1 MTRSIASTTRIFS
14 FAFGSSIHSGLIE
27 SLAKLTRGGYVII
40 PLNTTSLDR
49 YLRPQWNKIRRRSI
63 RNIQIEWN
71 FPIRMQSVPERIPL
85 SYVNDRLLIYGL
97 TIDEKIRPT
106 HQGSLTIRSD
116 QSYYRLDFSEA
127 DRTTNSHS
135 IIKRLA
141 CQALI
146 DGLEDE
152 LVFASNENRSKI
164 EEKLV
169 EISLKYEIFNQW
181 TKKHRQKKQNDNVQ
195 CQTDEDIVRS
205 ILKEQNSAGLW
216 DFPSM
221 WKMIENLSGKS
232 LHVFQSSA
240 KHRSTEILLSIII
253 IVLLESKFSHLR
265 SQWDLAADRARRC
278 LIYLMENNW
287 KTFVHLFKEIRDI
300 IEK

>member
-1 MTRSIASTTRIFS
+1 MT
-14 FAFGSSIHSGLIE
+14 
-27 SLAKLTRGGYVII
+27 I
-40 PLNTTSLDR
+40 PLDSTSLDR
-49 YLRPQWNKIRRRSI
+49 YLRPQWKKICQRSI

-71 FPIRMQSVPERIPL
+71 FPISMQSIPKRIPL
-85 SYVNDRLLIYGL
+85 SSVNDRLLIYGL
-97 TIDEKIRPT
+97 TIDEKIRST
-106 HQGSLTIRSD
+106 HQGSLTIRND

-127 DRTTNSHS
+127 DRTMNSHS

-146 DGLEDE
+146 DELEDE
-152 LVFASNENRSKI
+152 LVFSSNENRSKI

-181 TKKHRQKKQNDNVQ
+181 TKKHRQNKQNENDQ

-221 WKMIENLSGKS
+221 WKMIEKLSGKS

-265 SQWDLAADRARRC
+265 LQWDLAADRARRC

-300 IEK
+300 IEE